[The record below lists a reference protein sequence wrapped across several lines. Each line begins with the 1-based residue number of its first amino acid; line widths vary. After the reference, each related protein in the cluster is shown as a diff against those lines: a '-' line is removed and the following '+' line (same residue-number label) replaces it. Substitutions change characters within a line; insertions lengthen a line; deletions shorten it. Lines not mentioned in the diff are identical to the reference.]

1 MISLQPRI
9 LLSPT
14 PSFWPKS
21 DPKGGTEPESEHN
34 HGQIAAKLYW
44 FLDYWMKTLLMN
56 KRILG
61 CTSQTYK
68 PCTCQSLR
76 PKRGPGVSNRVING
90 LMDRGAYMP
99 GPRSWSD
106 TPPCVEHLAADS
118 FQGREGGYQS
128 EGGLTSGWFTS
139 YQRNHQRTHPLPP
152 CC

>member
-1 MISLQPRI
+1 
-9 LLSPT
+9 
-14 PSFWPKS
+14 
-21 DPKGGTEPESEHN
+21 
-34 HGQIAAKLYW
+34 
-44 FLDYWMKTLLMN
+44 MN

-139 YQRNHQRTHPLPP
+139 YQRNHQRTHPFVRKVISLLFNMLSRFAIAFLSRSK
-152 CC
+152 CLLIAQLQSLQ